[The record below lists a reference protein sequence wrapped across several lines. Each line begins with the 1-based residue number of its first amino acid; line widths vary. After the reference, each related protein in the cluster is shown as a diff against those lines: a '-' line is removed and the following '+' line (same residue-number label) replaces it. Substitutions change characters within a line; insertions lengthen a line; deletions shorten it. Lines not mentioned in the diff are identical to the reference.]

1 MGHYVP
7 VEGYSVASAGPES
20 AVCHRRRR
28 RELVGCCSALKD
40 IRLRG
45 YVADMDQGNNCYLGG
60 RLGRMGENMAVQRP
74 RPRIDDVFVRGGVG
88 ELGRMSVIG
97 LIPNT
102 VVARHAP
109 SQSCKKKEK
118 KVSRQKAMIN
128 KKDTKTHGRLSHKP
142 IPIIRPIWHRSS
154 CSRIPSR
161 VLPLRSIRHLTT
173 LLISSKWVSR

>member
-40 IRLRG
+40 IRLRA

-60 RLGRMGENMAVQRP
+60 RLGRTGENMVVQRP
-74 RPRIDDVFVRGGVG
+74 RPRIDDVFVRGGGG
-88 ELGRMSVIG
+88 ELGRMSEIG

-102 VVARHAP
+102 VVA
-109 SQSCKKKEK
+109 
-118 KVSRQKAMIN
+118 AMHQVRAA
-128 KKDTKTHGRLSHKP
+128 KRKRKRYHDRKL
-142 IPIIRPIWHRSS
+142 
-154 CSRIPSR
+154 
-161 VLPLRSIRHLTT
+161 
-173 LLISSKWVSR
+173 